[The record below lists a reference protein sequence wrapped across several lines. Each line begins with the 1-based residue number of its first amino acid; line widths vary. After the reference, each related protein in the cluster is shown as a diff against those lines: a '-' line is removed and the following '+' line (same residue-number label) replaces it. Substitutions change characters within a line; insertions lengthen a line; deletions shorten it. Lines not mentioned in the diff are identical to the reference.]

1 MVRLFQQIQILK
13 PAKST
18 SFVLSWLQLDG
29 GEDVQEIGAFE
40 AKNTLGSLLDRV
52 ERGEEIVITRHG
64 KPVARLVASAPGID
78 RARAKAAA
86 ERIRSRAE
94 RLSSERFD
102 WGALKTDRDEG
113 RP

>member
-1 MVRLFQQIQILK
+1 L
-13 PAKST
+13 
-18 SFVLSWLQLDG
+18 
-29 GEDVQEIGAFE
+29 QEIGAFE

-52 ERGEEIVITRHG
+52 ERGEEIVITRYG

-78 RARAKAAA
+78 RAKAKAAA
-86 ERIRSRAE
+86 DRIRARAK

-102 WGALKTDRDEG
+102 WETLKTDRDEG